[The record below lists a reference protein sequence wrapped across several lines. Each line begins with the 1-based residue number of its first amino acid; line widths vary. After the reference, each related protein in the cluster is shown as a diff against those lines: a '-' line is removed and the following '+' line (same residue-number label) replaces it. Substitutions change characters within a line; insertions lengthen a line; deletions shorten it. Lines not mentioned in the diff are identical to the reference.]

1 MTGLPMS
8 FRGHPLIREIAV
20 VLALKIVAIAV
31 IWAAFFGPGTRPTV
45 DGAAI
50 ERHVTAAPGTSAQ

>member
-20 VLALKIVAIAV
+20 VLALKVAAIAV
-31 IWAAFFGPGTRPTV
+31 IWLAFFGPDTRPTV

-50 ERHVTAAPGTSAQ
+50 ERHLAAPGTSAQ